1 MFEATKTTLFKTP
14 STSASTTTTTTPFVK
29 AAKKKSAETLS
40 GNGALKYENT
50 DNPFI
55 DQFGNLGNYKAP
67 RPYAEIAAD
76 CETLW
81 ATGKHRIAIA
91 FMLYIRMI
99 TRVVVLFSGV
109 STKASQKG
117 AELRHEGIMRM
128 VWLHARQEDIFWK
141 NIGLFVSVGSW
152 KDITTMLQY
161 DLMYHGWAG
170 RVLNWNKFGDLI
182 LSALKNPATSELL
195 KKYLPQIKTNSACKT
210 VASQA
215 DNILA
220 KWICSLVF
228 GGKESSANYKKYRQL
243 KTSGT
248 AHQWQ
253 QLISK
258 RKFEEID
265 FATIH
270 GRALHLLVK
279 SKFLKNAGL
288 EEKYKS
294 WITAPETVAV
304 KFTGFVHE
312 LFKGLGAN
320 GTSGYGFGFGK
331 CKYPTLTDVPLHE
344 QETINKQFA
353 TLVEKGKAEKEG
365 MSGLI
370 VVRDTSGSMSAEAQG
385 SGMTCYAVAKA
396 LALYFS
402 EFLKGRFSNSWI
414 EFNTKAKMHTWKGKT
429 PLEKWFNDGS
439 GFVGNT
445 NFQSVINLFCA
456 LRTDIPEEDF
466 PTGILCISDGEFNPA
481 HAGKTNVSY
490 ALQALRDAGFSEEY
504 VKNFVIVLWNLQ
516 SRYYGPK
523 TGSKFETYETDTP
536 GVFYMSGYSAS
547 TVAFVTSKIK
557 NAQELFDEAMGQEIL
572 QMVEV

>member
-1 MFEATKTTLFKTP
+1 MFEATKDTLFKTAP
-14 STSASTTTTTTPFVK
+14 STSAPTTTATAPFVK
-29 AAKKKSAETLS
+29 AAKKKTAETRS
-40 GNGALKYENT
+40 GNGALKFST
-50 DNPFI
+50 TGNPFI
-55 DQFGNLGNYKAP
+55 DQFATLGNYKAP
-67 RPYAEIAAD
+67 RPFPEIAAD
-76 CETLW
+76 CEALW
-81 ATGKHRIAIA
+81 ATGQHRIAVCFI
-91 FMLYIRMI
+91 LYIRMI
-99 TRVVVLFSGV
+99 TRVVTLFSGV

-128 VWLHARQEDIFWK
+128 VWLHSRHENIFWK

-170 RVLNWNKFGDLI
+170 RVLNWDKFGNLI
-182 LSALKNPATSELL
+182 LSALKNPSTSELL

-228 GGKESSANYKKYRQL
+228 GGKESSANYKKYRKL

-258 RKFEEID
+258 RKFDEID

-279 SKFLKNAGL
+279 SKFLKNSGL

-320 GTSGYGFGFGK
+320 GGGHYGTVK
-331 CKYPTLTDVPLHE
+331 TKYPTLASIPAHE
-344 QETINKQFA
+344 AETINKQFA
-353 TLVEKGKAEKEG
+353 TLVEKGKSEG
-365 MSGLI
+365 TMNGLI

-385 SGMTCYAVAKA
+385 SGLTCYAVAKA

-402 EFLKGRFSNSWI
+402 EFMKGKFSNAWI
-414 EFNTKAKMHTWKGKT
+414 EFNNTAKMHTWSGTT
-429 PLEKWFNDGS
+429 PLEKWFNDQS
-439 GFVGNT
+439 GFVGGT
-445 NFQSVINLFCA
+445 NFQAVIDLFCD
-456 LRTDIPEEDF
+456 LKTDIPEEDF
-466 PTGILCISDGEFNPA
+466 PTGILCISDGEFNESQV
-481 HAGKTNVSY
+481 GKTNVES
-490 ALQALRDAGFSEEY
+490 ALAKLKAAGFSKAY
-504 VKNFVIVLWNLQ
+504 TDKFIIALWNLQ
-516 SRYYGPK
+516 SRYYGPT
-523 TGSKFETYETDTP
+523 TGSKFETYGTDVP
-536 GVFYMSGYSAS
+536 NVFYLSGYSAS
-547 TVAFVTSKIK
+547 TVSFLTGKVQT
-557 NAQELFDEAMGQEIL
+557 AQELFDAAMEQEIL

>member
-1 MFEATKTTLFKTP
+1 MFEATKTTLFKTAP
-14 STSASTTTTTTPFVK
+14 TSASTTTETLPFVK
-29 AAKKKSAETLS
+29 AAKKKSAETRS
-40 GNGALKYENT
+40 GNDALKYST
-50 DNPFI
+50 TGNPFI
-55 DQFGNLGNYKAP
+55 DQFARLGNYKAP
-67 RPYAEIAAD
+67 RPFAEIAAD
-76 CETLW
+76 CELLW
-81 ATGKHRIAIA
+81 ATGQHRIVVA
-91 FMLYIRMI
+91 FILYIRMI
-99 TRVVVLFSGV
+99 TRVVTLFSGV

-128 VWLHARQEDIFWK
+128 VWLHAKQEHTFWK

-170 RVLNWNKFGDLI
+170 RVLNWSKFGNLI

-195 KKYLPQIKTNSACKT
+195 KKYLPQIKSNSACKT

-228 GGKESSANYKKYRQL
+228 GGKESSANYKQYRKL

-253 QLISK
+253 QLISQ
-258 RKFEEID
+258 RKFDEID

-279 SKFLKNAGL
+279 SKFLKNTGL

-294 WITAPETVAV
+294 WITAPETVGV

-320 GTSGYGFGFGK
+320 GDSFYGK
-331 CKYPTLTDVPLHE
+331 SKVKYRSLTDIPAHE
-344 QETINKQFA
+344 QATINKQFE
-353 TLVEKGKAEKEG
+353 TLVEKGKAEEEG
-365 MSGLI
+365 KKGLI
-370 VVRDTSGSMSAEAQG
+370 VVRDTSGSMGSEAQG

-402 EFLKGRFSNSWI
+402 EFLKGKFSNAWI
-414 EFNTKAKMHTWKGKT
+414 EFNSTAKMHTWNGST
-429 PLEKWFNDGS
+429 PLEKWFNDRSSVIGS
-439 GFVGNT
+439 T
-445 NFQSVINLFCA
+445 NFQGVIDLFCA
-456 LRTDIPEEDF
+456 LKTDIPEEDF
-466 PTGILCISDGEFNPA
+466 PTGILCISDGEFDPGQV
-481 HAGKTNVSY
+481 GKTNVET
-490 ALQALRDAGFSEEY
+490 ALSRLKAAGFSKAY
-504 VKNFVIVLWNLQ
+504 TDNFVIALWNLQ
-516 SRYYGPK
+516 SLYYGAS
-523 TGSKFETYETDTP
+523 TGSKFETYGTDVP
-536 GVFYMSGYSAS
+536 NVFYMSGYSAS
-547 TVAFVTSKIK
+547 TVAFLTGKVQS
-557 NAQELFDEAMGQEIL
+557 AQELFDAAMEQEIL

>member
-1 MFEATKTTLFKTP
+1 MFEATKTTLFKTAP
-14 STSASTTTTTTPFVK
+14 TSAPTTTATSTFVK
-29 AAKKKSAETLS
+29 AAKKKSAETRS
-40 GNGALKYENT
+40 GNDALKYST
-50 DNPFI
+50 TGSPFI
-55 DQFGNLGNYKAP
+55 DQFATLGNYKKP
-67 RPYAEIAAD
+67 RGFAEIAAD
-76 CETLW
+76 CELLW
-81 ATGKHRIAIA
+81 ATGQHRIAVA
-91 FMLYIRMI
+91 FILYIRMI
-99 TRVVVLFSGV
+99 TRVVTLFSGV

-128 VWLHARQEDIFWK
+128 VWLHAKHQDIFWK

-152 KDITTMLQY
+152 KDIITMLQY

-170 RVLNWNKFGDLI
+170 RVLNWDKFGNLI

-258 RKFEEID
+258 RKFDEID
-265 FATIH
+265 FASIH

-279 SKFLKNAGL
+279 SKFLKNSGL
-288 EEKYKS
+288 EEKYKE
-294 WITAPETVAV
+294 WITKPETVGV

-320 GTSGYGFGFGK
+320 GGGRYGSV
-331 CKYPTLTDVPLHE
+331 PTLYHTLASVPVHL

-353 TLVEKGKAEKEG
+353 TLVEKGKADKEG
-365 MSGLI
+365 MNGLI
-370 VVRDTSGSMSAEAQG
+370 VVRDTSGSMGSEAAG
-385 SGMTCYAVAKA
+385 SGLTCYAVAKA

-402 EFLKGRFSNSWI
+402 EFLKGKFSDSWI
-414 EFNTKAKMHTWKGKT
+414 EFNQDAKMHTWKGTT
-429 PLEKWFNDGS
+429 PLEKWFNDGT
-439 GFVGNT
+439 GFVGST
-445 NFQSVINLFCA
+445 NFQSVIQLFCA
-456 LRTDIPEEDF
+456 LRLDIPEEDF
-466 PTGILCISDGEFNPA
+466 PTGILCISDSEFNPGQA
-481 HAGKTNVSY
+481 NETNVTT
-490 ALQALRDAGFSEEY
+490 ALKALRTAGFSEEY

-516 SRYYGPK
+516 SRYYGPN
-523 TGSKFETYETDTP
+523 TGSKFETYGTDVP
-536 GVFYMSGYSAS
+536 NVFYLSGYSAS
-547 TVAFVTSKIK
+547 TVAFVTSKVK
-557 NAQELFDEAMGQEIL
+557 TAQELFDEAMDQEVL
-572 QMVEV
+572 SFVEV